1 MQTQIVYED
10 EAVLVIRKPA
20 GLATES
26 AGIGQKDVVSELKNY
41 VAKKNPGK
49 MPYLG
54 IVHRLDQ
61 PVEGLLVFAKT
72 KKAAEDLTTQL
83 GKGTLKKEYLAVVC
97 GKVPENTGRLVD
109 YLIKVN
115 GMAVVKDAADAQ
127 IKDAADAQIKD
138 AADAQIKDAADAQV
152 KDAADV
158 QVKDAADA
166 RVKQAAYPQAKKAVL
181 TYTKKAE
188 TEKFTLLAVQIETGR
203 FHQIRAQLS
212 HAGFPILG
220 DEKYGS
226 EESKELSREKKI
238 RFTAL
243 CAASLSFRH
252 PVTGKTMAFTQTPQN
267 PAFADFVIE

>member
-72 KKAAEDLTTQL
+72 KKAAENLTAQL

-109 YLIKVN
+109 YLAKEK
-115 GMAVVKDAADAQ
+115 GMAVVKNATDAKTEKDVDAQTEKDVDAQAGKAAD
-127 IKDAADAQIKD
+127 
-138 AADAQIKDAADAQV
+138 
-152 KDAADV
+152 
-158 QVKDAADA
+158 
-166 RVKQAAYPQAKKAVL
+166 PQAKKAVL

-188 TEKFTLLAVQIETGR
+188 IEKFTLLAVQIETGR

-252 PVTGKTMAFTQTPQN
+252 PVTGKFMAFTQAPQN

>member
-26 AGIGQKDVVSELKNY
+26 AGIGRKDVVSELKNY

-72 KKAAEDLTTQL
+72 KKAAENLTAQL

-97 GKVPENTGRLVD
+97 GKVPENTGGLVD

-115 GMAVVKDAADAQ
+115 GMAVVKDAADA
-127 IKDAADAQIKD
+127 
-138 AADAQIKDAADAQV
+138 
-152 KDAADV
+152 
-158 QVKDAADA
+158 
-166 RVKQAAYPQAKKAVL
+166 QAKKAVL

-226 EESKELSREKKI
+226 KESKELSREKKI

-252 PVTGKTMAFTQTPQN
+252 PVTGKFMAFTQAPQN

>member
-72 KKAAEDLTTQL
+72 KKAAENLTAQL

-109 YLIKVN
+109 YLAKEK
-115 GMAVVKDAADAQ
+115 GMAVVKNAADAKTE
-127 IKDAADAQIKD
+127 KDVDAQTEK
-138 AADAQIKDAADAQV
+138 AAG
-152 KDAADV
+152 
-158 QVKDAADA
+158 
-166 RVKQAAYPQAKKAVL
+166 PQAKKAVL

-267 PAFADFVIE
+267 PAFADFAAEE

>member
-54 IVHRLDQ
+54 VVHRLDQ

-72 KKAAEDLTTQL
+72 KKAAENLTAQL

-109 YLIKVN
+109 YLAKEK
-115 GMAVVKDAADAQ
+115 GMAVVKNAADAQ
-127 IKDAADAQIKD
+127 TEKAAVPKVKQTADA
-138 AADAQIKDAADAQV
+138 
-152 KDAADV
+152 
-158 QVKDAADA
+158 
-166 RVKQAAYPQAKKAVL
+166 QAKKAVL

-188 TEKFTLLAVQIETGR
+188 TGRLTLLAVQIETGR
-203 FHQIRAQLS
+203 FHQIRVQLS

-252 PVTGKTMAFTQTPQN
+252 PVTGKTMVFTQAPQN
-267 PAFADFVIE
+267 PAFADFAAE

>member
-54 IVHRLDQ
+54 VVHRLDQ

-72 KKAAEDLTTQL
+72 KKAADNLTAQL
-83 GKGTLKKEYLAVVC
+83 GKGMLKKEYLAVVC

-109 YLIKVN
+109 YLAKEK
-115 GMAVVKDAADAQ
+115 GMAVVKNAADAKTE
-127 IKDAADAQIKD
+127 KDVDAQAEKAAD
-138 AADAQIKDAADAQV
+138 
-152 KDAADV
+152 
-158 QVKDAADA
+158 
-166 RVKQAAYPQAKKAVL
+166 PQAKKAVL

-252 PVTGKTMAFTQTPQN
+252 PVTGKFMAFTQAPQN

>member
-54 IVHRLDQ
+54 VVHRLDQ

-72 KKAAEDLTTQL
+72 KKAAENLTAQL

-109 YLIKVN
+109 YLAKEK

-127 IKDAADAQIKD
+127 AEKD
-138 AADAQIKDAADAQV
+138 
-152 KDAADV
+152 ADV
-158 QVKDAADA
+158 QAEKAAD
-166 RVKQAAYPQAKKAVL
+166 PQAKKAVL
-181 TYTKKAE
+181 TYMKKAE
-188 TEKFTLLAVQIETGR
+188 TEELTLLAVQIETGR

-252 PVTGKTMAFTQTPQN
+252 PVTGKIMAFTQAPQN
-267 PAFADFVIE
+267 PAFAEFVIE

>member
-26 AGIGQKDVVSELKNY
+26 AGIGRKDVVSELKNY

-54 IVHRLDQ
+54 VVHRLDQ

-72 KKAAEDLTTQL
+72 KKAADNLTAQL

-109 YLIKVN
+109 YLAKEK
-115 GMAVVKDAADAQ
+115 GMAVVKDAADTQ
-127 IKDAADAQIKD
+127 SEKDADAQAKKD
-138 AADAQIKDAADAQV
+138 ADA
-152 KDAADV
+152 
-158 QVKDAADA
+158 
-166 RVKQAAYPQAKKAVL
+166 QAKKAVL

-188 TEKFTLLAVQIETGR
+188 NGRFTLLAVQIETGR

-252 PVTGKTMAFTQTPQN
+252 PVTGKTMAFTQAPQN

>member
-26 AGIGQKDVVSELKNY
+26 AGIGRKDVVSELKNY

-72 KKAAEDLTTQL
+72 KKAAENLTAQL

-109 YLIKVN
+109 YLAKEK
-115 GMAVVKDAADAQ
+115 GMAVVKNAADAKTE
-127 IKDAADAQIKD
+127 KDVDAQAGKAAD
-138 AADAQIKDAADAQV
+138 
-152 KDAADV
+152 
-158 QVKDAADA
+158 
-166 RVKQAAYPQAKKAVL
+166 PQAKKAVL

-252 PVTGKTMAFTQTPQN
+252 PVTGKFMAFTQAPQN
-267 PAFADFVIE
+267 PAFAEFVIE

>member
-54 IVHRLDQ
+54 VVHRLDQ

-72 KKAAEDLTTQL
+72 KKAAENLTAQL

-109 YLIKVN
+109 YLAKEK
-115 GMAVVKDAADAQ
+115 GMAVV
-127 IKDAADAQIKD
+127 
-138 AADAQIKDAADAQV
+138 KDAADAQV

-158 QVKDAADA
+158 QSEKDADVQAEKAADA
-166 RVKQAAYPQAKKAVL
+166 QAKKAVL
-181 TYTKKAE
+181 TYMKKAE
-188 TEKFTLLAVQIETGR
+188 TEELTLLAVQIETGR

-252 PVTGKTMAFTQTPQN
+252 PVTGKIMAFTQAPQN
-267 PAFADFVIE
+267 PAFAEFVTE

>member
-54 IVHRLDQ
+54 VVHRLDQ

-72 KKAAEDLTTQL
+72 KKAAENLTAQL

-109 YLIKVN
+109 YLAKEK

-127 IKDAADAQIKD
+127 SEKDADAQAEKATDVQAEKAADA
-138 AADAQIKDAADAQV
+138 
-152 KDAADV
+152 
-158 QVKDAADA
+158 
-166 RVKQAAYPQAKKAVL
+166 QAKKAVL
-181 TYTKKAE
+181 TYMKKAE

-252 PVTGKTMAFTQTPQN
+252 PVTGKVMAFTQAPQN
-267 PAFADFVIE
+267 PAFAEFLIE

>member
-54 IVHRLDQ
+54 VVHRLDQ

-72 KKAAEDLTTQL
+72 KKAAENLTAQL

-109 YLIKVN
+109 YLAKEK

-127 IKDAADAQIKD
+127 AEKD
-138 AADAQIKDAADAQV
+138 
-152 KDAADV
+152 ADV
-158 QVKDAADA
+158 QAEKAAD
-166 RVKQAAYPQAKKAVL
+166 PQAKKAVL

-252 PVTGKTMAFTQTPQN
+252 PVTGKIMAFTQAPQN
-267 PAFADFVIE
+267 PAFAEFVIE

>member
-54 IVHRLDQ
+54 VVHRLDQ

-72 KKAAEDLTTQL
+72 KKAAENLTAQL

-109 YLIKVN
+109 YLAKEK

-127 IKDAADAQIKD
+127 SEKDADAQAKKD
-138 AADAQIKDAADAQV
+138 
-152 KDAADV
+152 ADV
-158 QVKDAADA
+158 QSEKAAD
-166 RVKQAAYPQAKKAVL
+166 PQAKKAVL

-188 TEKFTLLAVQIETGR
+188 NGRFTLLAVQIETGR

-252 PVTGKTMAFTQTPQN
+252 PVTGKTMAFTQAPQN
-267 PAFADFVIE
+267 PAFAEFVIE

>member
-54 IVHRLDQ
+54 VVHRLDQ

-72 KKAAEDLTTQL
+72 KKAAENLTVQL

-109 YLIKVN
+109 YLAKEK

-127 IKDAADAQIKD
+127 SEKDADAQAKKD
-138 AADAQIKDAADAQV
+138 
-152 KDAADV
+152 ADV
-158 QVKDAADA
+158 QSEKAAD
-166 RVKQAAYPQAKKAVL
+166 PQAKKAVL
-181 TYTKKAE
+181 TYMKKAE
-188 TEKFTLLAVQIETGR
+188 TGSLTLLAVQIETGR

-252 PVTGKTMAFTQTPQN
+252 PVTGKTMAFTQAPQN
-267 PAFADFVIE
+267 PAFAEFVTE

>member
-54 IVHRLDQ
+54 VVHRLDQ

-72 KKAAEDLTTQL
+72 KKAAENLTAQL

-109 YLIKVN
+109 YLAKEK
-115 GMAVVKDAADAQ
+115 GMAVVRDTAD
-127 IKDAADAQIKD
+127 
-138 AADAQIKDAADAQV
+138 
-152 KDAADV
+152 ADV
-158 QVKDAADA
+158 QAEKAAD
-166 RVKQAAYPQAKKAVL
+166 PQAKKAVL

-188 TEKFTLLAVQIETGR
+188 TEELTLLAVQIETGR

-252 PVTGKTMAFTQTPQN
+252 PVTGKTMAFTQAPQN
-267 PAFADFVIE
+267 PAFAELVIE

>member
-54 IVHRLDQ
+54 VVHRLDQ

-72 KKAAEDLTTQL
+72 KKAAENLTVQL

-109 YLIKVN
+109 YLAKEK
-115 GMAVVKDAADAQ
+115 GMAVVKDAADTQAEKDADAQ
-127 IKDAADAQIKD
+127 AKKDADVQAEKAADA
-138 AADAQIKDAADAQV
+138 
-152 KDAADV
+152 
-158 QVKDAADA
+158 
-166 RVKQAAYPQAKKAVL
+166 QAKKAVL

-188 TEKFTLLAVQIETGR
+188 TEELTLLAVQIETGR
-203 FHQIRAQLS
+203 FHQIRAQIS

-252 PVTGKTMAFTQTPQN
+252 PVTGKTMAFTQAPQN

>member
-26 AGIGQKDVVSELKNY
+26 AGIGRKDVVSELKNY

-72 KKAAEDLTTQL
+72 NKAAEILTVQL
-83 GKGTLKKEYLAVVC
+83 GKGMLKKEYLAVVC

-109 YLIKVN
+109 YLAKEK
-115 GMAVVKDAADAQ
+115 GMAVVKNAADAKTE
-127 IKDAADAQIKD
+127 KDVDAQAEKAAD
-138 AADAQIKDAADAQV
+138 
-152 KDAADV
+152 
-158 QVKDAADA
+158 
-166 RVKQAAYPQAKKAVL
+166 PQAKKAVL

-188 TEKFTLLAVQIETGR
+188 TGRLTLLAVQIETGR

-252 PVTGKTMAFTQTPQN
+252 PVTGKTMAFTQAPQN

>member
-54 IVHRLDQ
+54 VVHRLDQ

-72 KKAAEDLTTQL
+72 KKAAENLTAQL

-109 YLIKVN
+109 YLAKEK

-127 IKDAADAQIKD
+127 AKKDADAQAEKD
-138 AADAQIKDAADAQV
+138 
-152 KDAADV
+152 ADV
-158 QVKDAADA
+158 QAEKAADS
-166 RVKQAAYPQAKKAVL
+166 QAKKAVL

-188 TEKFTLLAVQIETGR
+188 TEELTLLTVQIETGR

-252 PVTGKTMAFTQTPQN
+252 PVTGKIMAFTQAPQN
-267 PAFADFVIE
+267 PAFAEFVIE

>member
-212 HAGFPILG
+212 HAGLPILG

>member
-54 IVHRLDQ
+54 VVHRLDQ

-72 KKAAEDLTTQL
+72 KKAAENLTAQL

-109 YLIKVN
+109 YLAKEK
-115 GMAVVKDAADAQ
+115 GMAVVRDTAD
-127 IKDAADAQIKD
+127 
-138 AADAQIKDAADAQV
+138 
-152 KDAADV
+152 ADV
-158 QVKDAADA
+158 QAEKAAD
-166 RVKQAAYPQAKKAVL
+166 PQAKKAVL

-188 TEKFTLLAVQIETGR
+188 TEELTLLAVQIETGR

-226 EESKELSREKKI
+226 EESKELSRKKKI

-252 PVTGKTMAFTQTPQN
+252 PVTGKIMAFTQAPQN
-267 PAFADFVIE
+267 PAFAEFVIE

>member
-10 EAVLVIRKPA
+10 ETVLVIRKPA

-109 YLIKVN
+109 YLAKEK
-115 GMAVVKDAADAQ
+115 GMAVVKNAADAKTE
-127 IKDAADAQIKD
+127 KDVDAQAEKAAD
-138 AADAQIKDAADAQV
+138 
-152 KDAADV
+152 
-158 QVKDAADA
+158 
-166 RVKQAAYPQAKKAVL
+166 PQAKKAVL

>member
-54 IVHRLDQ
+54 VVHRLDQ

-72 KKAAEDLTTQL
+72 KKAADNLTAQL
-83 GKGTLKKEYLAVVC
+83 GKGMLKKEYLAVVC

-109 YLIKVN
+109 YLAKEK

-127 IKDAADAQIKD
+127 SEKDADAQAKKD
-138 AADAQIKDAADAQV
+138 
-152 KDAADV
+152 ADV
-158 QVKDAADA
+158 QAEKAAD
-166 RVKQAAYPQAKKAVL
+166 PQAKKAVL

-188 TEKFTLLAVQIETGR
+188 TEELTLLAVQIETGR

-252 PVTGKTMAFTQTPQN
+252 PVTGKTMAFTQAPQN
-267 PAFADFVIE
+267 PAFAEFVIE

>member
-54 IVHRLDQ
+54 VVHRLDQ

-72 KKAAEDLTTQL
+72 KRAAENLTAQL

-97 GKVPENTGRLVD
+97 GKVPENTSRLVD
-109 YLIKVN
+109 YLAKEK
-115 GMAVVKDAADAQ
+115 GMAVVREAADAQ
-127 IKDAADAQIKD
+127 TEKAADPK
-138 AADAQIKDAADAQV
+138 
-152 KDAADV
+152 
-158 QVKDAADA
+158 
-166 RVKQAAYPQAKKAVL
+166 VKQAADPQAKKAVL

-220 DEKYGS
+220 DEKYSS

-252 PVTGKTMAFTQTPQN
+252 PVTGKVMMFTQMPQN
-267 PAFADFVIE
+267 PAFADFVTE

>member
-54 IVHRLDQ
+54 VVHRLDQ

-72 KKAAEDLTTQL
+72 KKAAENLTAQL

-109 YLIKVN
+109 YLAKEK

-127 IKDAADAQIKD
+127 AEKDADVQAEKAADA
-138 AADAQIKDAADAQV
+138 
-152 KDAADV
+152 
-158 QVKDAADA
+158 
-166 RVKQAAYPQAKKAVL
+166 QAKKAVL
-181 TYTKKAE
+181 TYMKKAE

-226 EESKELSREKKI
+226 EESKELSRKKKI

-252 PVTGKTMAFTQTPQN
+252 PVTGKIMAFTQAPQN
-267 PAFADFVIE
+267 PAFAEFVIE

>member
-109 YLIKVN
+109 YLAKEK
-115 GMAVVKDAADAQ
+115 GMAVVKN
-127 IKDAADAQIKD
+127 

-252 PVTGKTMAFTQTPQN
+252 PVTGKTMAFTQAPQN

>member
-26 AGIGQKDVVSELKNY
+26 AGIGRKDVVSELKNY

-127 IKDAADAQIKD
+127 IKDAADAQVKN
-138 AADAQIKDAADAQV
+138 AADAKTEKDVDAQTE
-152 KDAADV
+152 KAAG
-158 QVKDAADA
+158 
-166 RVKQAAYPQAKKAVL
+166 PQAKKAVL

>member
-54 IVHRLDQ
+54 VVHRLDQ

-72 KKAAEDLTTQL
+72 KKAAENLTAQL

-109 YLIKVN
+109 YLAKEK
-115 GMAVVKDAADAQ
+115 GMAVVKDTADAKTEKDVDAQAGKAAD
-127 IKDAADAQIKD
+127 
-138 AADAQIKDAADAQV
+138 
-152 KDAADV
+152 
-158 QVKDAADA
+158 
-166 RVKQAAYPQAKKAVL
+166 PQAKKAVL

-220 DEKYGS
+220 DEKYSS

-252 PVTGKTMAFTQTPQN
+252 PVTGKTMAFTQAPQN
-267 PAFADFVIE
+267 PAFAEFVIE

>member
-72 KKAAEDLTTQL
+72 KKAAENLTAQL
-83 GKGTLKKEYLAVVC
+83 GKGMLKKEYLAVVC

-109 YLIKVN
+109 YLAKEK
-115 GMAVVKDAADAQ
+115 GMAVVKNAADAKTE
-127 IKDAADAQIKD
+127 KDVDAQAEKAAD
-138 AADAQIKDAADAQV
+138 
-152 KDAADV
+152 
-158 QVKDAADA
+158 
-166 RVKQAAYPQAKKAVL
+166 PQAKKAVL

-252 PVTGKTMAFTQTPQN
+252 PVTGKFMAFTQAPQN

>member
-26 AGIGQKDVVSELKNY
+26 AGIGRKDVVSELKNY

-72 KKAAEDLTTQL
+72 KKAAENLTAQL

-109 YLIKVN
+109 YLAKEK
-115 GMAVVKDAADAQ
+115 GMAVVKNATDAKTEKDVDAQAGKAAD
-127 IKDAADAQIKD
+127 
-138 AADAQIKDAADAQV
+138 
-152 KDAADV
+152 
-158 QVKDAADA
+158 
-166 RVKQAAYPQAKKAVL
+166 PQAKKAVL

-243 CAASLSFRH
+243 CAAYLSFRH
-252 PVTGKTMAFTQTPQN
+252 PVTGKFMAFTQTPQN

>member
-54 IVHRLDQ
+54 VVHRLDQ

-72 KKAAEDLTTQL
+72 KKAAENLTAQL

-109 YLIKVN
+109 YLAKEK
-115 GMAVVKDAADAQ
+115 GMAVVKNAADAKTE
-127 IKDAADAQIKD
+127 KDVDA
-138 AADAQIKDAADAQV
+138 
-152 KDAADV
+152 
-158 QVKDAADA
+158 
-166 RVKQAAYPQAKKAVL
+166 QAKKAVL

-238 RFTAL
+238 RFAAL

-267 PAFADFVIE
+267 PAFADFAAEE

>member
-54 IVHRLDQ
+54 VVHRLDQ

-72 KKAAEDLTTQL
+72 KKAAENLTAQL

-109 YLIKVN
+109 YLAKEK

-127 IKDAADAQIKD
+127 SEKDADAQAKKD
-138 AADAQIKDAADAQV
+138 
-152 KDAADV
+152 ADV
-158 QVKDAADA
+158 QSEKAADS
-166 RVKQAAYPQAKKAVL
+166 QAKKAVL
-181 TYTKKAE
+181 SYTKKAE
-188 TEKFTLLAVQIETGR
+188 TKELTLLAVQIETGR

-243 CAASLSFRH
+243 CAASLSFLH
-252 PVTGKTMAFTQTPQN
+252 PVTGKVMAFTQTPQN

>member
-54 IVHRLDQ
+54 VVHRLDQ

-72 KKAAEDLTTQL
+72 KKAAENLTAQL

-109 YLIKVN
+109 YLAKEK

-127 IKDAADAQIKD
+127 AEKDADVQAEKAADA
-138 AADAQIKDAADAQV
+138 
-152 KDAADV
+152 
-158 QVKDAADA
+158 
-166 RVKQAAYPQAKKAVL
+166 QAKKAVL
-181 TYTKKAE
+181 TYMKKAE

-252 PVTGKTMAFTQTPQN
+252 PVTGKTMAFTQAPQN
-267 PAFADFVIE
+267 PAFAEFVIE

>member
-54 IVHRLDQ
+54 VVHRLDQ

-72 KKAAEDLTTQL
+72 KKAAENLTAQL

-97 GKVPENTGRLVD
+97 GKVSENTGRLVD
-109 YLIKVN
+109 YLAKEKGI
-115 GMAVVKDAADAQ
+115 AVVKDAADAQ
-127 IKDAADAQIKD
+127 SEKDADAQAKKD
-138 AADAQIKDAADAQV
+138 
-152 KDAADV
+152 ADV
-158 QVKDAADA
+158 QSEKAAD
-166 RVKQAAYPQAKKAVL
+166 PQAKKAVL

-188 TEKFTLLAVQIETGR
+188 NGRFTLLAVQIETGR

-212 HAGFPILG
+212 RAGFPILG

-252 PVTGKTMAFTQTPQN
+252 PVTGKVMAFTQAPQN

>member
-72 KKAAEDLTTQL
+72 KKAAENLTAQL

-109 YLIKVN
+109 YLAKEK
-115 GMAVVKDAADAQ
+115 GMAVVKNAADAKTE
-127 IKDAADAQIKD
+127 KDVDAQTEKDVDAQAGKAAD
-138 AADAQIKDAADAQV
+138 
-152 KDAADV
+152 
-158 QVKDAADA
+158 
-166 RVKQAAYPQAKKAVL
+166 PQAKKAVL

-188 TEKFTLLAVQIETGR
+188 IEKFTLLAVQIETGR

-252 PVTGKTMAFTQTPQN
+252 PVTGKFMAFTQAPQN

>member
-10 EAVLVIRKPA
+10 EVVLVIRKPA

-54 IVHRLDQ
+54 VVHRLDQ

-72 KKAAEDLTTQL
+72 KKAAENLTAQL

-97 GKVPENTGRLVD
+97 GKVSENTGRLVD
-109 YLIKVN
+109 YLAKEK
-115 GMAVVKDAADAQ
+115 GMAVVKNAADAKTE
-127 IKDAADAQIKD
+127 KDVDAQAGKAAD
-138 AADAQIKDAADAQV
+138 
-152 KDAADV
+152 
-158 QVKDAADA
+158 
-166 RVKQAAYPQAKKAVL
+166 PQAKKAVL
-181 TYTKKAE
+181 TYAKKAE
-188 TEKFTLLAVQIETGR
+188 NGRFTLLAVQIETGR

-252 PVTGKTMAFTQTPQN
+252 PVTGKIMAFTQAPQN
-267 PAFADFVIE
+267 PAFAEFVIE

>member
-54 IVHRLDQ
+54 VVHRLDQ

-72 KKAAEDLTTQL
+72 KKAAENLTAQL
-83 GKGTLKKEYLAVVC
+83 GKGTLKKEYLAVVS

-109 YLIKVN
+109 YLAKEK
-115 GMAVVKDAADAQ
+115 GMAVVRDTADA
-127 IKDAADAQIKD
+127 
-138 AADAQIKDAADAQV
+138 
-152 KDAADV
+152 
-158 QVKDAADA
+158 
-166 RVKQAAYPQAKKAVL
+166 QAKKAVL
-181 TYTKKAE
+181 TYTKKAG
-188 TEKFTLLAVQIETGR
+188 TEELTLLAVQIETGR

-252 PVTGKTMAFTQTPQN
+252 PVTGKTMAFTQAPQN
-267 PAFADFVIE
+267 PAFAEFVIE

>member
-72 KKAAEDLTTQL
+72 KKAAENLTAQL
-83 GKGTLKKEYLAVVC
+83 GKGMLKKEYLAVVC

-109 YLIKVN
+109 YLAKEK
-115 GMAVVKDAADAQ
+115 GMAVVKNAADAKTE
-127 IKDAADAQIKD
+127 KDVDAQAGKAAD
-138 AADAQIKDAADAQV
+138 
-152 KDAADV
+152 
-158 QVKDAADA
+158 
-166 RVKQAAYPQAKKAVL
+166 PQAKKAVL

-252 PVTGKTMAFTQTPQN
+252 PVTGKFKAFTQTPQN

>member
-72 KKAAEDLTTQL
+72 KKAAENLTAQL
-83 GKGTLKKEYLAVVC
+83 GKGMLKKEYLAVVC

-115 GMAVVKDAADAQ
+115 GMAVVKDAADA
-127 IKDAADAQIKD
+127 
-138 AADAQIKDAADAQV
+138 
-152 KDAADV
+152 
-158 QVKDAADA
+158 
-166 RVKQAAYPQAKKAVL
+166 QAKKAVL

-252 PVTGKTMAFTQTPQN
+252 PVTGKFMAFTQAPQN

>member
-54 IVHRLDQ
+54 IVHRIDQ

-109 YLIKVN
+109 YLAKEK
-115 GMAVVKDAADAQ
+115 GMAVVKNAADAKTE
-127 IKDAADAQIKD
+127 KDVDAQAGKAAD
-138 AADAQIKDAADAQV
+138 
-152 KDAADV
+152 
-158 QVKDAADA
+158 
-166 RVKQAAYPQAKKAVL
+166 PQAKKAVL

-220 DEKYGS
+220 DEKYSS

>member
-54 IVHRLDQ
+54 VVHRLDQ

-109 YLIKVN
+109 YLAKEK

-127 IKDAADAQIKD
+127 I
-138 AADAQIKDAADAQV
+138 

-252 PVTGKTMAFTQTPQN
+252 PVTGKFMAFTQAPQN
-267 PAFADFVIE
+267 PAFAEFVIE